1 MSHYFDPNP
10 SIEADERLVEFSYAG
25 KGFRFHSSSG
35 VFSKN
40 HLDDGSLALLEGV
53 RKVFSTRESE
63 GTEIEGTLLD
73 LGCGYGVLGI
83 VVKRLFPKL
92 TLVLAD
98 VNQRA
103 LALAK
108 ENTRENRI
116 GFTEI
121 LEVDAWKGLEDRRF
135 DFVLTNPPIR
145 AGKKTVYAFFAGAAE
160 HLSPG
165 GGFITVVSKHQGADS
180 AKKELVRLFGNCE
193 VVHRSKGFH
202 VFCSTR

>member
-1 MSHYFDPNP
+1 MSHYFDSNP
-10 SIEADERLVEFSYAG
+10 EIAADERLVAFTYAE
-25 KGFRFHSSSG
+25 KDFRFHSSAG

-40 HLDDGSLALLEGV
+40 HLDEGSLALLDGV
-53 RKVFSTRESE
+53 VKVFSTFAEH
-63 GTEIEGTLLD
+63 EGTLLD

-83 VVKRLFPKL
+83 VIKRLYPKL

-116 GFTEI
+116 GYTEI
-121 LEVDAWKGLEDRRF
+121 VEVDGWAGLEERLF

-145 AGKKTVYAFFAGAAE
+145 AGKKTVFAFFAGAAE
-160 HLSPG
+160 QLSPG
-165 GGFITVVSKHQGADS
+165 GLFFTVVSKHQGADS
-180 AKKELVRLFGNCE
+180 ARKELLRLFGNCD

-202 VFCSTR
+202 VFCCKR